1 MADEVSDPAA
11 RPPEP
16 PEPAAPYAEVVAR
29 IGICEDDPAIRR
41 VLAEGLR
48 MAGHDVLAAHDGAEA
63 MRLFTAADDLDVLI
77 LDIGLPDADGRDV
90 CQALRA
96 GGQQA
101 PVLFLTAYDA
111 LHDRLSGFNAGG
123 DDYVTKPFAIKEI
136 LVRVAALVRRT
147 APSPVAEAAAK
158 GLTLDPNRHA
168 LVTESAEVPLSPTEY
183 RILAAIA
190 GRPGEVVRRRAV
202 VAAAWPDGAV
212 VSENTVD
219 TYIRRVRSKLEQAGS
234 PMRLHT
240 VRGVGFSLR

>member
-1 MADEVSDPAA
+1 MNDELTGGPL
-11 RPPEP
+11 RPTPKDVE
-16 PEPAAPYAEVVAR
+16 PYAGIVAR

-41 VLAEGLR
+41 VLTEGLR
-48 MAGHDVLAAHDGAEA
+48 LAGHEVLAAHNGAEA
-63 MRLFTAADDLDVLI
+63 MRLFGAAEDYDVLI

-123 DDYVTKPFAIKEI
+123 DDYVTKPFALKEV
-136 LVRVAALVRRT
+136 LVRVAALVRR
-147 APSPVAEAAAK
+147 AAAVPGAETATP
-158 GLTLDPNRHA
+158 GLVLDPGRHA
-168 LVTESAEVPLSPTEY
+168 LLTATAEVPLSPTEY

-219 TYIRRVRSKLEQAGS
+219 TYIRRVRTKLERAGS
-234 PMRLHT
+234 PMTLHT

>member
-1 MADEVSDPAA
+1 MTDELSGGPVP
-11 RPPEP
+11 RTPET
-16 PEPAAPYAEVVAR
+16 AAPYAEVVAR

-41 VLAEGLR
+41 VLTEGLK
-48 MAGHDVLAAHDGAEA
+48 MAGHEVVAAHDGAEA
-63 MRLFTAADDLDVLI
+63 MRLFATAEDLDVLI

-90 CQALRA
+90 CQALRVS
-96 GGQQA
+96 GQQA
-101 PVLFLTAYDA
+101 PVLFLTAYDG

-123 DDYVTKPFAIKEI
+123 DDYVTKPFALKEI

-158 GLTLDPNRHA
+158 GLSLDPNRHA
-168 LVTESAEVPLSPTEY
+168 LVTEAAEVPLSPTEY

-212 VSENTVD
+212 VSDNTVD
-219 TYIRRVRSKLEQAGS
+219 TYIRRVRTKLEQAGS
-234 PMRLHT
+234 PMTLHT

>member
-1 MADEVSDPAA
+1 
-11 RPPEP
+11 
-16 PEPAAPYAEVVAR
+16 VAR
-29 IGICEDDPAIRR
+29 IGICEDDAAIRR
-41 VLAEGLR
+41 VLTDGLR
-48 MAGHDVLAAHDGAEA
+48 LAGHEVVAAHNGAEA
-63 MRLFTAADDLDVLI
+63 MRLFDPSATLDVLI

-101 PVLFLTAYDA
+101 PVLFLTAYDG

-123 DDYVTKPFAIKEI
+123 DDYVTKPFALKEI

-147 APSPVAEAAAK
+147 AAVPAAEPATP
-158 GLTLDPNRHA
+158 GLLLDPGRHA
-168 LVTESAEVPLSPTEY
+168 LVTDTAEVPLSPTEY

-219 TYIRRVRSKLEQAGS
+219 TYIRRVRTKLEQAGS
-234 PMRLHT
+234 PMKLHT

>member
-1 MADEVSDPAA
+1 MTGELSDGPV
-11 RPPEP
+11 RPTPDDVE
-16 PEPAAPYAEVVAR
+16 PYAGVVAR

-41 VLAEGLR
+41 VLTEGLR
-48 MAGHDVLAAHDGAEA
+48 LAGHDVVAAHNGAEA
-63 MRLFTAADDLDVLI
+63 MRLFEPPADLDVLI

-123 DDYVTKPFAIKEI
+123 DDYVVKPFALKEV

-147 APSPVAEAAAK
+147 AAVPAAGAA
-158 GLTLDPNRHA
+158 GLVLDPGRHA
-168 LVTESAEVPLSPTEY
+168 LVTETAEVPLSPTEY

-219 TYIRRVRSKLEQAGS
+219 TYIRRVRNKLAQAGS
-234 PMRLHT
+234 PMTLHT

>member
-1 MADEVSDPAA
+1 MTGELTDGPV
-11 RPPEP
+11 RPTPQDVE
-16 PEPAAPYAEVVAR
+16 PYAGVVAR

-41 VLAEGLR
+41 VLTEGLR
-48 MAGHDVLAAHDGAEA
+48 LAGHDVVAAHNGAEA
-63 MRLFTAADDLDVLI
+63 MRLFEPPAELDVII

-96 GGQQA
+96 GGLQA
-101 PVLFLTAYDA
+101 PVLFLTAYDE

-147 APSPVAEAAAK
+147 APSPVAEAATK
-158 GLTLDPNRHA
+158 GLSLDPNRHA
-168 LVTESAEVPLSPTEY
+168 LVTETAEVPLSPTEY

-219 TYIRRVRSKLEQAGS
+219 TYIRRVRTKLDRAGS
-234 PMRLHT
+234 PMTLHT